1 MGCCGQQE
9 TRCEDDDVDDD
20 VDDDDDDMHG
30 CWWTICPDSTDAR
43 ERLCIDSS
51 KILPV
56 LTSIIIS
63 RLKVHAPS
71 KIQSK

>member
-1 MGCCGQQE
+1 MGCSGQQE
-9 TRCEDDDVDDD
+9 NHCEDDDGDDD

-71 KIQSK
+71 QIQSK